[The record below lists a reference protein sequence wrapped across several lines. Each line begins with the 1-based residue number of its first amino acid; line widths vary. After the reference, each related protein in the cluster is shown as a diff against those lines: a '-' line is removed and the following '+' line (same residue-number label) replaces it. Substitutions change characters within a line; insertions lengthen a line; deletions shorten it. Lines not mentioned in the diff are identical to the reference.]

1 MSIGLFRRK
10 ITADWNFA
18 VEAAAIAYVTARAA
32 RDINAQPYAVL
43 IIVDEEFSHRLHEP
57 ARRSLVPE
65 DLPAATVVVSF
76 ARADCQLQRLGV
88 HVALHQ
94 QFATIGIR
102 RDNCNQAAFV
112 EPGCEVI
119 AFLDLFDGFT
129 GLKSDRRDR
138 HWQSSLNFLRAG
150 RIPIV
155 AVGSNIAMIAF
166 FDRPNRDAMTI
177 QLHDTLRGKKVRFEP
192 QEAGEVTMYLCGPT
206 VYNYA
211 HIGNA
216 RPAVVF
222 DLLARVLRRR
232 YKLTFARNITDV
244 DDKINAASIETGKP
258 IDEIT
263 ARYIKAYNDDMAALG
278 VQPPDIEPR
287 ATQHIDVMIAMIES
301 LVEKDF
307 AYVADGH
314 VLFDV
319 SSFERYG
326 ELSKR
331 DLREMIAGSRVE
343 VAPYKKAAHDFVLWK
358 PSTPELPGWDS
369 PWGRGRPGWHIECSA
384 MAEKHL
390 GKTIDIHAGGQDLV
404 FPHHEN
410 ERAQS
415 RCAHDGAPFARYWLH
430 NGFLSIDETKMSK
443 SLGNVLLVHNMI
455 ETIPGEVI
463 RLALL
468 SAHYRQPL
476 DWSAETIES
485 ARRMLDRLYGAV
497 RGISVSD
504 EARRAAVVP
513 DGLLEALEDD
523 LNTPKAL
530 AEYFA
535 LARSL
540 NKANDEKEMESLAAQ
555 MYACGELMGLLGN
568 DPEQWFAG
576 HVEGD
581 MPAADI
587 EALIEKRNAAKAER
601 DFKRA
606 DAIRDQLQ
614 AAGVSIQDSRSGTT
628 WRRGG

>member
-1 MSIGLFRRK
+1 
-10 ITADWNFA
+10 
-18 VEAAAIAYVTARAA
+18 
-32 RDINAQPYAVL
+32 
-43 IIVDEEFSHRLHEP
+43 
-57 ARRSLVPE
+57 
-65 DLPAATVVVSF
+65 
-76 ARADCQLQRLGV
+76 
-88 HVALHQ
+88 
-94 QFATIGIR
+94 
-102 RDNCNQAAFV
+102 
-112 EPGCEVI
+112 
-119 AFLDLFDGFT
+119 
-129 GLKSDRRDR
+129 
-138 HWQSSLNFLRAG
+138 
-150 RIPIV
+150 
-155 AVGSNIAMIAF
+155 
-166 FDRPNRDAMTI
+166 MTI
-177 QLHDTLRGKKVRFEP
+177 QLYDTLRGEKVPFEP
-192 QEAGEVTMYLCGPT
+192 QKEGEVTMYLCGPT

-222 DLLARVLRRR
+222 DLLARVLRRY

-263 ARYIKAYNDDMAALG
+263 AKYIKAYNDDMGALG
-278 VQPPDIEPR
+278 VRPPDVEPR
-287 ATQHIDVMIAMIES
+287 ATQHIDAMVDMIRT
-301 LVEKDF
+301 LVEKGF

-319 SSFERYG
+319 SSHERYG

-343 VAPYKKAAHDFVLWK
+343 VAPYKRAAHDFVLWK

-390 GKTIDIHAGGQDLV
+390 GDTIDIHAGGQDLV

-410 ERAQS
+410 ECAQS
-415 RCAHDGAPFARYWLH
+415 SCAHGGAPFARYWLH
-430 NGFLSIDETKMSK
+430 NGFLSIDKTKMSK
-443 SLGNVLLVHNMI
+443 SLGNVLLVHNLV

-497 RGISVSD
+497 RGIEVSED
-504 EARRAAVVP
+504 ARAAAVIP
-513 DGLLEALEDD
+513 PALIAALEDD

-530 AEYFA
+530 AELFV
-535 LARSL
+535 LARTL
-540 NKANDEKEMESLAAQ
+540 NKTNDKDEMQSLAAAL
-555 MYACGELMGLLGN
+555 YASGELMGLLGN

-576 HVEGD
+576 HVEGEL
-581 MPAADI
+581 PADEI
-587 EALIEKRNAAKAER
+587 EALIEQRNGAKARR
-601 DFKRA
+601 DFELA
-606 DAIRDQLQ
+606 DSIRDKLNE
-614 AAGVSIQDSRSGTT
+614 AGVTIQDSREGTT